1 MPTLTFGVWL
11 PTYAWVD
18 AGPEHVRRLAE
29 SIRQC
34 EEYGFDIWVIDHFL
48 TAPGIY
54 GVAWLEPLNVLA
66 YAAAFTQRVRLGT
79 GILVL
84 PARHPVLLAKEIA
97 TLCHLSQGRYTFGI
111 GPGWYAREFEVTG
124 SRIEERGRRTDE
136 IIEAVTLLLTRP
148 QATYQGRYYQF
159 TDVTLDP
166 RPARMPD
173 IWVAGG
179 SRIRD
184 PGEHDVP
191 YLAKTV
197 LDRIVKAGH
206 WLSRCSG
213 TQERV
218 KRDWGQVQAHASAL
232 GKDPAGITFG
242 HCNFIHLVDT
252 ADRRKALETSRE
264 PFLRVMGTH
273 RSYDHLQECYM
284 IGSIDRINAGIADLV
299 EAGLQYLVLGPV
311 TDDPKQID
319 LIAQRIAATF
329 V

>member
-11 PTYAWVD
+11 PTYAWAD

-29 SIRQC
+29 SIRRC
-34 EEYGFDIWVIDHFL
+34 EEYGFDIWVIDHLL
-48 TAPGIY
+48 TAPGLY

-66 YAAAFTQRVRLGT
+66 YAAALTQRVRLGT

-84 PARHPVLLAKEIA
+84 PVRHPVLLAKEIA

-136 IIEAVTLLLTRP
+136 IIEAATRLLTEP
-148 QATYQGRYYQF
+148 QATYRGRYYQF

-173 IWVAGG
+173 IWVSGG
-179 SRIRD
+179 SRTPD

-191 YLAKTV
+191 YIAKTV

-213 TQERV
+213 TQEWV

-232 GKDPAGITFG
+232 GKDPTGITFG

-252 ADRRKALETSRE
+252 ADHRQALEASRE

-284 IGSIDRINAGIADLV
+284 IGSIDRINARIADLV
-299 EAGLQYLVLGPV
+299 QAGLQYLVLGPV
-311 TDDPKQID
+311 TDDPQQID
-319 LIAQRIAATF
+319 LMAQRIAANF
-329 V
+329 G